1 MSRAWRRGPDA
12 DASVTP
18 PRSVRR
24 PPLPRRSRTGD
35 RAAGKEASAR
45 VSHRGSR
52 LPEPRPARA
61 HLLPL
66 NKKTPQG
73 DRPMTTKKIWAA
85 GTALTLAALALPY
98 GAAYAA
104 DEAAPAMTA
113 QVTKATSSSRQT
125 SSEVTVEGTWSAP
138 KLAVGQQFTVASKD
152 GGFKWLASFPF
163 VLDDGT
169 KIGACAADEATL
181 TCTVTDVPSAYAD
194 KTDVTGNFHARARL
208 SDAAVGTEDTQIV
221 VNGKVT
227 RTLVWGDRDGSGTC
241 SNDCASPAHFEYAAP
256 ETIKFGWTNA
266 DKSIS
271 WGIKWAVEAGKTY
284 TLTDETNAL
293 PKAVKCTSGPTWDPA
308 TTTWTDGSLDES
320 AHVLTFTPP
329 AGSLVCVVY
338 PAATPHVEGQDAYTN
353 RATINGQSLEATATI
368 KASGGTDG
376 DGKTKPQPAPVPTPD
391 PSMPTP
397 APVPSPLPKPSPK
410 PTPDT
415 VKPAP
420 APTTAPDPQERLAK
434 TGATANGLLLMIGA
448 ILGGAGAGLLILHLL
463 EGRKP
468 EEETAR

>member
-1 MSRAWRRGPDA
+1 MNA
-12 DASVTP
+12 
-18 PRSVRR
+18 
-24 PPLPRRSRTGD
+24 
-35 RAAGKEASAR
+35 KY
-45 VSHRGSR
+45 
-52 LPEPRPARA
+52 
-61 HLLPL
+61 
-66 NKKTPQG
+66 
-73 DRPMTTKKIWAA
+73 WAA
-85 GTALTLAALALPY
+85 GAALTIAALALPY

-125 SSEVTVEGTWSAP
+125 SSEVAVEGTWSTP
-138 KLAVGQQFTVASKD
+138 KLTVGQHFTVASKD

-169 KIGACAADEATL
+169 KIGDCEANEATL
-181 TCTVTDVPSAYAD
+181 TCTVDEVPASYAD

-221 VNGKVT
+221 VNGEVT
-227 RTLVWGDRDGSGTC
+227 RTLVWGDKEGTGTC
-241 SNDCASPAHFEYAAP
+241 TNDCSTPAHVEYAAP

-293 PKAVKCTSGPTWDPA
+293 PKAVKCSSGPTWDPA
-308 TTTWTDGSLDES
+308 TTSWADGTLDES
-320 AHVLTFTPP
+320 AHTLTFTPP
-329 AGSLVCVVY
+329 EGSLVCVVY
-338 PAATPHVEGQDAYTN
+338 PAATPHVEGQDTYTN

-376 DGKTKPQPAPVPTPD
+376 DGKTKPK
-391 PSMPTP
+391 PTP
-397 APVPSPLPKPSPK
+397 APVTTPSDEPQSSPTPTPSPTTA

-415 VKPAP
+415 VKPSPKPEPSSTHAVEQPKPAP
-420 APTTAPDPQERLAK
+420 AQSTVPAPQERLAK
-434 TGATANGLLLMIGA
+434 TGATADGLVLAIGIIA
-448 ILGGAGAGLLILHLL
+448 FGIGVGLVILRLL
-463 EGRKP
+463 EGRKHD
-468 EEETAR
+468 EEPAR

>member
-1 MSRAWRRGPDA
+1 MNA
-12 DASVTP
+12 
-18 PRSVRR
+18 
-24 PPLPRRSRTGD
+24 
-35 RAAGKEASAR
+35 KY
-45 VSHRGSR
+45 
-52 LPEPRPARA
+52 
-61 HLLPL
+61 
-66 NKKTPQG
+66 
-73 DRPMTTKKIWAA
+73 WAA
-85 GTALTLAALALPY
+85 GAALTIAALALPY

-125 SSEVTVEGTWSAP
+125 SSEVAVEGTWSTP
-138 KLAVGQQFTVASKD
+138 KLTVGQHFTVASKD

-169 KIGACAADEATL
+169 KIGDCEANEATL
-181 TCTVTDVPSAYAD
+181 TCTVDEVPASYAD
-194 KTDVTGNFHARARL
+194 KTEVTGNFHARARL

-221 VNGKVT
+221 VNGEVT
-227 RTLVWGDRDGSGTC
+227 RTLVWGDRDGVGTC

-256 ETIKFGWTNA
+256 ETIKYGWTNA
-266 DKSIS
+266 DQSIS

-293 PKAVKCTSGPTWDPA
+293 PKAVKCSSGPTWDPA

-320 AHVLTFTPP
+320 AHTLTFTPP

-353 RATINGQSLEATATI
+353 RATINGTSLEATATI

-376 DGKTKPQPAPVPTPD
+376 DGKTKPKPTPAPVPTPD

-397 APVPSPLPKPSPK
+397 APAPSPLPKPDPK
-410 PTPDT
+410 PTPAPVPTPSDEPQSAPT
-415 VKPAP
+415 PTPTPTTDPTPVTEKPQPTPEQATAP
-420 APTTAPDPQERLAK
+420 APQERLAK
-434 TGATANGLLLMIGA
+434 TGATTSGLLLMIGA
-448 ILGGAGAGLLILHLL
+448 ILGGAGAGLLLLRLL
-463 EGRKP
+463 EGPASKKG
-468 EEETAR
+468 EKL

>member
-1 MSRAWRRGPDA
+1 M
-12 DASVTP
+12 
-18 PRSVRR
+18 
-24 PPLPRRSRTGD
+24 
-35 RAAGKEASAR
+35 
-45 VSHRGSR
+45 
-52 LPEPRPARA
+52 
-61 HLLPL
+61 
-66 NKKTPQG
+66 
-73 DRPMTTKKIWAA
+73 TKKFWAA
-85 GTALTLAALALPY
+85 GAALTLAALALPY

-113 QVTKATSSSRQT
+113 QVTKATSASRQT

-138 KLAVGQQFTVASKD
+138 KLAVGQHFTVASKD
-152 GGFKWLASFPF
+152 GGFKWYAGFPF

-169 KIGACAADEATL
+169 KIGDCEADEATL
-181 TCTVTDVPSAYAD
+181 TCTVAEVPASYAD

-241 SNDCASPAHFEYAAP
+241 TNDCSGPAHFEYAAP

-284 TLTDETNAL
+284 TLTDETNKL
-293 PKAVKCTSGPTWDPA
+293 PKAVKCSSGPTWDPA

-320 AHVLTFTPP
+320 AHTLTFTPP

-353 RATINGQSLEATATI
+353 RATINGTSLEATATI

-376 DGKTKPQPAPVPTPD
+376 DGKTKPKPTPAPVPTPD

-410 PTPDT
+410 PTPVPTPSDEPQSSPTPTPTPTTAPTQDT
-415 VKPAP
+415 VKPSPKPEQAAAP
-420 APTTAPDPQERLAK
+420 APQERLAK
-434 TGATANGLLLMIGA
+434 TGATTDGVVLAVGIIAFGIGVGLVILRLLWGKPIK
-448 ILGGAGAGLLILHLL
+448 
-463 EGRKP
+463 EGK
-468 EEETAR
+468 

>member
-1 MSRAWRRGPDA
+1 MNA
-12 DASVTP
+12 
-18 PRSVRR
+18 
-24 PPLPRRSRTGD
+24 
-35 RAAGKEASAR
+35 KY
-45 VSHRGSR
+45 
-52 LPEPRPARA
+52 
-61 HLLPL
+61 
-66 NKKTPQG
+66 
-73 DRPMTTKKIWAA
+73 WAA
-85 GTALTLAALALPY
+85 GAALTIAALALPY

-125 SSEVTVEGTWSAP
+125 SSEVAVEGTWTTP

-169 KIGACAADEATL
+169 KIGGCTADEATL

-194 KTDVTGNFHARARL
+194 KADVTGTFHARARL

-221 VNGKVT
+221 VNGEVT
-227 RTLVWGDRDGSGTC
+227 RTLVWGDKEGTGTC
-241 SNDCASPAHFEYAAP
+241 TNDCESPAHFEYAAP
-256 ETIKFGWTNA
+256 ETIKFGWTNP

-293 PKAVKCTSGPTWDPA
+293 PKAVKCSSGPTWDPA
-308 TTTWTDGSLDES
+308 TTTWTDGTLDES
-320 AHVLTFTPP
+320 AHTLTFTPP
-329 AGSLVCVVY
+329 AGSLVCIVY
-338 PAATPHVEGQDAYTN
+338 PATSPHVEGQDTYTN
-353 RATINGQSLEATATI
+353 RATINGKSLEATATI

-376 DGKTKPQPAPVPTPD
+376 DGKTKPKPTPVPTPD

-397 APVPSPLPKPSPK
+397 APVPSPLPKPDPK
-410 PTPDT
+410 PTPAPVPTPSDEPQSSPTPTPTTDPTPGT

-420 APTTAPDPQERLAK
+420 KPEPTSTPTVEQPKPAPAAAPAPQERLAK
-434 TGATANGLLLMIGA
+434 TGATTDGLVLAVGIITFGIGVGLV
-448 ILGGAGAGLLILHLL
+448 ILRLL
-463 EGRKP
+463 EGRKH